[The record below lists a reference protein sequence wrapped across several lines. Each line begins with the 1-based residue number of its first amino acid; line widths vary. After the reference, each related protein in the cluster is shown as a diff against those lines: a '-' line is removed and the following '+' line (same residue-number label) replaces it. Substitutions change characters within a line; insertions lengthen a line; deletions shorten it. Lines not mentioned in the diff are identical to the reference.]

1 VKFTGRFYRVSP
13 TGPSPIRNIAFLTKR
28 NVPMNT
34 DNTPHPR
41 LLLQDYPAVEI
52 GGRRVAVALKHGLAL
67 LALLGERR
75 AALGRG
81 ALAALL
87 WPDATAGVGRARLR
101 RLVHELHAALGTAV
115 IDATVDTLRLAPA
128 CAVDIDTTRAAMAA
142 TGRQA
147 VLDHAALRTLAAPGA
162 AGWLE
167 GFTLGV
173 EAFDDWA
180 AAQRSA
186 HQAALS
192 RALETAAMQAF
203 AQRDAGAAETAAAA
217 LLRLEPCNEAA
228 HGARMAAR
236 ALCRD
241 AAGVETAYFECA
253 RQLREELGVRPSP
266 AVEAAYAEALGQ
278 ARAAPMRLAIA
289 FAPTRHGQVAYADW
303 GRGRETIVV
312 LWGLMSN
319 LEVALDEPR
328 ARAML
333 DALARQHR
341 VVMIDRRG
349 TGLSE
354 RVGVQPDA
362 PSAAED
368 IAAVLDHLRIER
380 AWLFGSS
387 VGGTLAIDVA
397 LRQPR
402 RTAGLLLWGTS
413 PSGCWSPATPWGLSD
428 EGLQLWADRLTEPRH
443 YADSLQRFAPS
454 VADDPWVRDWYA
466 RLLRNAGT
474 RLGTVQML
482 QAYQA
487 LDLRARLAEVSVP
500 TLVLQRRG
508 DRVVPA
514 AAGQMLASGIPGAR
528 LAMLE
533 GDDHF
538 LWHGDS
544 DAVLD
549 SVLRFLGSAGRP
561 ARRGAEGAALSRRA
575 LLV

>member
-1 VKFTGRFYRVSP
+1 
-13 TGPSPIRNIAFLTKR
+13 
-28 NVPMNT
+28 MNT
-34 DNTPHPR
+34 DNTPLAV
-41 LLLQDYPAVEI
+41 LLLQDYPAIEI
-52 GGRRVAVALKHGLAL
+52 GGRRAPVALKFGLAL
-67 LALLGERR
+67 LALLGQRR
-75 AALGRG
+75 AAIGRG
-81 ALAALL
+81 ALAAVL
-87 WPDATAGVGRARLR
+87 WPDASPGVGRARLR
-101 RLVHELHAALGTAV
+101 RLVHELHAVLGIAV
-115 IDATVDTLRLAPA
+115 IDATTDTLQLAPA
-128 CAVDIDTTRAAMAA
+128 CAVDIDATRAAMAA
-142 TGRQA
+142 TGR
-147 VLDHAALRTLAAPGA
+147 HAALDHDALRLLAAPRA

-167 GFTLGV
+167 GFALGV

-180 AAQRSA
+180 AAQRSM

-203 AQRDAGAAETAAAA
+203 AQRDPGAAETAAAA

-236 ALCRD
+236 ALCHD
-241 AAGVETAYFECA
+241 AAGVETAYFDCA
-253 RQLREELGVRPSP
+253 QQLREELGVRPSP
-266 AVEAAYAEALGQ
+266 MLEAAYAEALGQ
-278 ARAAPMRLAIA
+278 ARAAPMQLAIA
-289 FAPTRHGQVAYADW
+289 FAPTRHGQVAYAAW

-333 DALARQHR
+333 DALARRYR

-354 RVGVQPDA
+354 RVGVVPDA
-362 PSAAED
+362 ESAAED
-368 IAAVLDHLRIER
+368 IAAVLDQLGIDR

-397 LRQPR
+397 LRQPQ

-413 PSGCWSPATPWGLSD
+413 PSGRWSPTTPWALSD
-428 EGLQLWADRLTEPRH
+428 EGLQAWADRLTDPSR
-443 YADSLQRFAPS
+443 YADSLRRFAPS

-482 QAYQA
+482 RAYQA
-487 LDLRARLAEVSVP
+487 LDLRTRLGAVRVP

-508 DRVVPA
+508 DRVVPPA
-514 AAGQMLASGIPGAR
+514 AAEMLAAGIPGAR
-528 LAMLE
+528 LALLE

-538 LWHGDS
+538 LWHGDG
-544 DAVLD
+544 DAVLEA
-549 SVLRFLGSAGRP
+549 VQRFVATVGLP
-561 ARRGAEGAALSRRA
+561 ARRQGACEDWRLAA
-575 LLV
+575 

>member
-1 VKFTGRFYRVSP
+1 MNADDTP
-13 TGPSPIRNIAFLTKR
+13 T
-28 NVPMNT
+28 
-34 DNTPHPR
+34 PR
-41 LLLQDYPAVEI
+41 LLLQGYPAIEI
-52 GGRRVAVALKHGLAL
+52 AGRPVGLALKFGLAL

-75 AALGRG
+75 AALGRST
-81 ALAALL
+81 LAALL
-87 WPDATAGVGRARLR
+87 WPDAAAGIGRARLR
-101 RLVHELHAALGTAV
+101 RLVHELHAALGVAV
-115 IDATVDTLRLAPA
+115 IDATADTLQLAPV
-128 CAVDIDTTRAAMAA
+128 CRTDIDDTRGALAA
-142 TGRQA
+142 
-147 VLDHAALRTLAAPGA
+147 AALSLDALRQLAAPEA

-180 AAQRSA
+180 EARRSA

-192 RALETAAMQAF
+192 RALEAAAAKAL
-203 AQRDAGAAETAAAA
+203 AQRDASAAETAAAA

-228 HGARMAAR
+228 HGVRMAAR

-253 RQLREELGVRPSP
+253 RQLRSELGVRPSP
-266 AVEAAYAEALGQ
+266 AVEAAYVEAIGQ

-289 FAPTRHGQVAYADW
+289 FAPTRHGQVAYAAW
-303 GRGRETIVV
+303 GQGRETIVV

-333 DALARQHR
+333 DALARRHR

-354 RVGVQPDA
+354 RVGVVPDA
-362 PSAAED
+362 RSAAED
-368 IAAVLDHLRIER
+368 IAAVLDHLKIDR

-397 LRQPR
+397 LRQPQ

-413 PSGCWSPATPWGLSD
+413 PSGRWSPATPWALSD
-428 EGLQLWADRLTEPRH
+428 EGLEAWADRLSDPHH
-443 YADSLQRFAPS
+443 YGESLQRFAPS
-454 VADDPWVRDWYA
+454 VAGDPWVRDWYA

-482 QAYQA
+482 RAYQA
-487 LDLRARLAEVSVP
+487 LDLRPRLGEVRVP

-508 DRVVPA
+508 DRVMPA
-514 AAGQMLASGIPGAR
+514 AAAEMLVAGIPGAR

-538 LWHGDS
+538 LWHGNS

-549 SVLRFLGSAGRP
+549 AVLRFVGRGLRP
-561 ARRGAEGAALSRRA
+561 ASREACRDDWRLAA
-575 LLV
+575 

>member
-1 VKFTGRFYRVSP
+1 M
-13 TGPSPIRNIAFLTKR
+13 NIQQPL
-28 NVPMNT
+28 PL
-34 DNTPHPR
+34 R
-41 LLLQDYPAVEI
+41 LLLQGYPTVVV
-52 GGRRVAVALKHGLAL
+52 GGRPADLSLKFGLAL
-67 LALLGERR
+67 LALLAERR
-75 AALGRG
+75 VALGRG

-87 WPDATAGVGRARLR
+87 WPDAAPSVGRARLR
-101 RLVHELHAALGTAV
+101 RLMHELHAALGVAL
-115 IDATVDTLRLAPA
+115 IDATADTLRLASH
-128 CAVDIDTTRAAMAA
+128 CTVDLDDTRAAVAA
-142 TGRQA
+142 VG
-147 VLDHAALRTLAAPGA
+147 HGAALDPDVLRQLAAPEA
-162 AGWLE
+162 AGWLD
-167 GFTLGV
+167 GFSLGV
-173 EAFDDWA
+173 EAFDDWVA
-180 AAQRSA
+180 TQRSV

-192 RALETAAMQAF
+192 RALETAAMRAF

-241 AAGVETAYFECA
+241 AAGVENAYFDCA

-278 ARAAPMRLAIA
+278 ARAAPMRLAIS
-289 FAPTRHGQVAYADW
+289 FAPTRHGQVAYAAW
-303 GRGRETIVV
+303 GQGRETIVV

-333 DALARQHR
+333 DAMARHHR

-354 RVGVQPDA
+354 RVGVVPDA
-362 PSAAED
+362 ASAAED
-368 IAAVLDHLRIER
+368 ITAVLDQLKVER

-402 RTAGLLLWGTS
+402 RTTGLLLWGTS
-413 PSGCWSPATPWGLSD
+413 PRGGWSPATPWGLSD
-428 EGLQLWADRLTEPRH
+428 DGLDSWADRLSDPACYDE
-443 YADSLQRFAPS
+443 SLQRFAPS
-454 VADDPWVRDWYA
+454 VAHDAWVRDWYA

-482 QAYQA
+482 RAYQA
-487 LDLRARLAEVSVP
+487 QDLRARLCEVRVP
-500 TLVLQRRG
+500 TLVLQRKG
-508 DRVVPA
+508 DRVIPA
-514 AAGQMLASGIPGAR
+514 AAARLLADGIPGAR

-533 GDDHF
+533 GSDHF
-538 LWHGDS
+538 LWHGDT
-544 DAVLD
+544 D
-549 SVLRFLGSAGRP
+549 SVLHEVQRFVGQTGARRPGP
-561 ARRGAEGAALSRRA
+561 ARDAGPNRWPLAA
-575 LLV
+575 